1 MESQQQPNE
10 WVGLSQKLGEQYG
23 VSASESRAQV
33 CSLGKHYRR
42 HLDEFQKAEIAIK
55 FDKLFR
61 KIARERWRQDTHFDS
76 ESGREAGVK
85 SGISRSGGG
94 GGGEVG
100 NERSSSEGVG
110 RYYGENSQTINP
122 ATPIPEERTRSSHEL
137 GREFGVSGS
146 TIERVRSIM
155 EHGTP
160 EQIQSMRDED
170 GNSKKPGVRTMYEQ
184 VQNERI
190 KKELTD
196 STNVTTPQLKKDN
209 LRLINKDFRIATK
222 EEIPND
228 SVDLVLVLDFPEP
241 RMREDEQGTVYAQL
255 M

>member
-1 MESQQQPNE
+1 
-10 WVGLSQKLGEQYG
+10 
-23 VSASESRAQV
+23 
-33 CSLGKHYRR
+33 
-42 HLDEFQKAEIAIK
+42 
-55 FDKLFR
+55 
-61 KIARERWRQDTHFDS
+61 
-76 ESGREAGVK
+76 
-85 SGISRSGGG
+85 
-94 GGGEVG
+94 
-100 NERSSSEGVG
+100 
-110 RYYGENSQTINP
+110 
-122 ATPIPEERTRSSHEL
+122 
-137 GREFGVSGS
+137 
-146 TIERVRSIM
+146 M

-241 RMREDEQGTVYAQL
+241 RMREDEQVRYTPSSCRQAQSGFGKDFSNACGAAL
-255 M
+255 FYDEPYSKGHVCLHHLSVHLPSSLDRFGEQKVQLNKKELRCEKTYQLGSDTATSGIVSISQINAVGSGCSNSAI